1 MKHLIKNI
9 FLGIIILLLVFTR
22 IDICANNSSEIY
34 TSEIKSDLYFQRSND
49 SLLEFK
55 LKQTKGL
62 FAKDSIVKALEYAL
76 DIEKNIGQEKQL
88 DVKKLKLLYEVCFLI
103 AQIYDSINNYKES
116 LIYNQRALNILK
128 STYLGVEKNTFFE
141 NVDLVKSFH
150 NLGIAYHKLN
160 LRDSIINLKDSAKY
174 YYYKVIKFNDLDSRI
189 LRWKAKSL
197 SNLSGIYE
205 KDSSFSKAE
214 NYALKSIDIYRE
226 LNDVLGEAGALNNL
240 GNKYLSQKRYEES
253 KEIYN
258 NAIDLIKNYNTTEA
272 ITMKASL
279 YYNLAWAMRNLEQ
292 VEAYDMLEVY
302 IDFDEKLQLDNMQR
316 MIEQVRGEF
325 DVNAVR
331 NEEQAKRKLQAQQ
344 FWISIAVGVLVII
357 SLILYILFY
366 RQRRKTLA
374 LRLANIDYEQQQ
386 KIDALKSESRNR
398 VLSAT
403 LDGKE
408 EERKVIAETLHDNVS
423 ALLSSANL
431 HLQAM
436 GKQLNGNAPA
446 ELNKTKNIL
455 NEASDKIR
463 DLSHSLISP
472 VLQKFGLRLSV
483 SEIADKFS
491 NYELDIVSNTENLK
505 RYESNFEVKTYNI
518 IHEFCNNI
526 IKHSKATRAEINIED
541 KEGCLLIAISDNG
554 IGFDRDIIN
563 TKDGLGIAHIEA
575 RVELMNGDITI
586 DSVRGLGTTVNIKLP
601 IQKKEKV
608 DLALSELDNF

>member
-1 MKHLIKNI
+1 MSNKLFFTI
-9 FLGIIILLLVFTR
+9 LILLISELNIYSLSKKVSLEDAFFNFQNQASTLSEKFEE
-22 IDICANNSSEIY
+22 IDKLFNKREFEKSLNLALLFLEDLDNDNYVYQAKIRNLIGEIY
-34 TSEIKSDLYFQRSND
+34 YETHNLDLAIKYNNE
-49 SLLEFK
+49 SLQFI
-55 LKQTKGL
+55 
-62 FAKDSIVKALEYAL
+62 D
-76 DIEKNIGQEKQL
+76 KQL
-88 DVKKLKLLYEVCFLI
+88 
-103 AQIYDSINNYKES
+103 S
-116 LIYNQRALNILK
+116 
-128 STYLGVEKNTFFE
+128 
-141 NVDLVKSFH
+141 VDKF
-150 NLGIAYHKLN
+150 
-160 LRDSIINLKDSAKY
+160 DINLQL
-174 YYYKVIKFNDLDSRI
+174 NQ
-189 LRWKAKSL
+189 KAKSHFIIGKAYQL
-197 SNLSGIYE
+197 QSLQDSLDDNLKTRLNDSVRFHYEKVEQITSFNDEILDIKAETFRNLSGLYE
-205 KDSSFSKAE
+205 IDSNYTKAE
-214 NYALKSIDIYRE
+214 NYANKAIDIYIKR
-226 LNDVLGEAGALNNL
+226 NNRLGRASALNSLANIYFAK
-240 GNKYLSQKRYEES
+240 NKFKKS
-253 KEIYN
+253 KDIYN
-258 NAIDLIKNYNTTEA
+258 EA
-272 ITMKASL
+272 IKLIANDNSIKAIRYKANL
-279 YYNLAWAMRNLEQ
+279 YSNLAYAMRKLNE
-292 VEAYDMLEVY
+292 VEAYDRLE
-302 IDFDEKLQLDNMQR
+302 DANELEEKIRNDNIKKAIAR
-316 MIEQVRGEF
+316 VEKKYNVRS
-325 DVNAVR
+325 VR
-331 NEEQAKRKLQAQQ
+331 KEEQAKRQLQAQH
-344 FWISIAVGVLVII
+344 FWISIAVGILVII
-357 SLILYILFY
+357 SLVLYALFY

-374 LRLANIDYEQQQ
+374 LRLANIDYEQKQ

-446 ELNKTKNIL
+446 ELDKTKNIL

-554 IGFDRDIIN
+554 IGFDKDIIN

-608 DLALSELDNF
+608 DLALSKLDNF